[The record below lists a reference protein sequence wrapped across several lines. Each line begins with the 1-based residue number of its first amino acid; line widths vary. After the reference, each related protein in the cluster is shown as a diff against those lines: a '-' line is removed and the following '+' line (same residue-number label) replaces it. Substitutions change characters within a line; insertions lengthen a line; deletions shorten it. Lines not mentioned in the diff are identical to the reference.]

1 MSEPDLSQLL
11 AAAAALVLR
20 PPDASA
26 LEALAESCGIKLDPG
41 RARQDF
47 YDALCVPQSGRYIP
61 PYAHVLAEGRVKDGD
76 WWYFPPPRFDGG
88 DALMP
93 WYEAVGFD
101 PLQLEVDPMLKGP
114 HRPLDNVGFILAYLA
129 GLVASGD
136 TGITATDDVD
146 AIIANFTSQ
155 FLGTWVDRFCDLLE
169 GSASP
174 YQEAVAEAVREA
186 ILAVRERF
194 PAAFARPVSG
204 EESPCPCALKD
215 VLSTSGND

>member
-1 MSEPDLSQLL
+1 MPEPDLSQLL

-20 PPDASA
+20 PPDAPA

-61 PYAHVLAEGRVKDGD
+61 PYAHVLAQGRVRDGD

-88 DALMP
+88 DALAP

-101 PLQLEVDPMLKGP
+101 LMRLDADPMLKGP

-129 GLVASGD
+129 GLVASRDGGHTD
-136 TGITATDDVD
+136 TVTAD
-146 AIIANFTSQ
+146 AIIAT
-155 FLGTWVDRFCDLLE
+155 FLTEQVGAWLDRFCDLLG
-169 GSASP
+169 GSGSP
-174 YQEAVAEAVREA
+174 YLEAVAEAVQEA
-186 ILAVRERF
+186 AQTTRARY
-194 PAAFARPVSG
+194 PAPIPEVASIADTSQAKSSG
-204 EESPCPCALKD
+204 AKS
-215 VLSTSGND
+215 